1 MLWARIPRAI
11 TINVAE
17 VESPPL
23 DDREAH
29 LVQFTEPAATC
40 CAHSFRTNWCRQPYP
55 RADVDRRLTS
65 PQRSETQSR
74 HMVGATADSAVFWAA
89 GDGVALLVGDDA
101 ETWDVSVRVSFAA
114 VDEIVRL
121 LDAGLS

>member
-1 MLWARIPRAI
+1 
-11 TINVAE
+11 
-17 VESPPL
+17 
-23 DDREAH
+23 
-29 LVQFTEPAATC
+29 
-40 CAHSFRTNWCRQPYP
+40 
-55 RADVDRRLTS
+55 
-65 PQRSETQSR
+65 
-74 HMVGATADSAVFWAA
+74 MVGATADSAVFWAT

>member
-29 LVQFTEPAATC
+29 LVQFTEPAATS

-65 PQRSETQSR
+65 PHAPKRSLGTWLERPQTPLSSGRPETASLC
-74 HMVGATADSAVFWAA
+74 S
-89 GDGVALLVGDDA
+89 L
-101 ETWDVSVRVSFAA
+101 ETTPR
-114 VDEIVRL
+114 R
-121 LDAGLS
+121 GMCR